1 MADISKCQEGL
12 LGLAAQQ
19 GYLTFDDIL
28 NASEAFSLSVT
39 EVDFLSEAIQLRG
52 IIVYE
57 SAPQIGQS
65 SQSDDDVLDYSR
77 TDYDAIFEELLDL
90 APQLKH
96 LVDEIKSFPA
106 PQWGEVNQLA
116 RQIAEGNQ
124 FARDRMIM
132 LYMRS
137 VLKIA
142 LSMTKQYDLDIEDA
156 VSSGFIGLMNA
167 VDRYDPSGFSAFHSY
182 ASLWIQQGIQR
193 DCNPVWIDFYFP
205 AHYKEKMFRVIQ
217 RYEQYTTGEEHDSD
231 EYNSLI
237 ERISDELELPTA
249 DVVKTLSSYFVQKYG
264 KQSTEM
270 IIEMENSDEELLPNE
285 LIGNDE
291 EVFDALFQKDLTAK
305 VDTVLSTL
313 TEREAKVVRMRNGI
327 GYRAPMTLEEIGSI
341 MNVTRERIRQIEA
354 KAMRKLSHP
363 SRKKKLEGYL

>member
-1 MADISKCQEGL
+1 ML
-12 LGLAAQQ
+12 LKSIKLENFRQ
-19 GYLTFDDIL
+19 F
-28 NASEAFSLSVT
+28 
-39 EVDFLSEAIQLRG
+39 
-52 IIVYE
+52 
-57 SAPQIGQS
+57 
-65 SQSDDDVLDYSR
+65 
-77 TDYDAIFEELLDL
+77 
-90 APQLKH
+90 
-96 LVDEIKSFPA
+96 VDE
-106 PQWGEVNQLA
+106 Q
-116 RQIAEGNQ
+116 
-124 FARDRMIM
+124 
-132 LYMRS
+132 
-137 VLKIA
+137 
-142 LSMTKQYDLDIEDA
+142 
-156 VSSGFIGLMNA
+156 
-167 VDRYDPSGFSAFHSY
+167 
-182 ASLWIQQGIQR
+182 
-193 DCNPVWIDFYFP
+193 IDFSTDP
-205 AHYKEKMFRVIQ
+205 NQNVT
-217 RYEQYTTGEEHDSD
+217 YTTGEEHDSD
-231 EYNSLI
+231 EFNSLI

>member
-1 MADISKCQEGL
+1 MADISKCQESL

-193 DCNPVWIDFYFP
+193 DCNPVWIDYYFP
-205 AHYKEKMFRVIQ
+205 AHYKEKMFRSIQ
-217 RYEQYTTGEEHDSD
+217 KYEQYTTGETLGTPF
-231 EYNSLI
+231 YNTIIKHIAQETDLQESEVHRALRSAFI
-237 ERISDELELPTA
+237 
-249 DVVKTLSSYFVQKYG
+249 QKYG
-264 KQSTEM
+264 KRS
-270 IIEMENSDEELLPNE
+270 IDVLIEQEIADEETLPRALIIDDEVLFDDFIKNE
-285 LIGNDE
+285 LSIAIE
-291 EVFDALFQKDLTAK
+291 KAL
-305 VDTVLSTL
+305 SSL
-313 TEREAKVVRMRNGI
+313 TEREASIIRKRNGI
-327 GYRAPMTLEEIGSI
+327 GTNRPMTLEEIGVQL
-341 MNVTRERIRQIEA
+341 NVTRERIRQIEE
-354 KAMRKLSHP
+354 KALRKLRHP
-363 SRKKKLEGYL
+363 TRSKKLKEYY

>member
-132 LYMRS
+132 LYIR
-137 VLKIA
+137 
-142 LSMTKQYDLDIEDA
+142 
-156 VSSGFIGLMNA
+156 
-167 VDRYDPSGFSAFHSY
+167 R
-182 ASLWIQQGIQR
+182 IQR
-193 DCNPVWIDFYFP
+193 
-205 AHYKEKMFRVIQ
+205 
-217 RYEQYTTGEEHDSD
+217 
-231 EYNSLI
+231 
-237 ERISDELELPTA
+237 
-249 DVVKTLSSYFVQKYG
+249 
-264 KQSTEM
+264 
-270 IIEMENSDEELLPNE
+270 
-285 LIGNDE
+285 
-291 EVFDALFQKDLTAK
+291 
-305 VDTVLSTL
+305 
-313 TEREAKVVRMRNGI
+313 ERE
-327 GYRAPMTLEEIGSI
+327 
-341 MNVTRERIRQIEA
+341 
-354 KAMRKLSHP
+354 
-363 SRKKKLEGYL
+363 